1 MEERRSS
8 FRENA
13 EIGENMR
20 ERSPKLRVPCRVLQ
34 QIFQP
39 LPQRRVVI
47 VSWRVTPSSTSVSL
61 SVSQSTSLSVSPS
74 ESKRWC
80 RQSSENRTRNAKR
93 SMLIGQEYR
102 DHGWH
107 RWARIG
113 RSKSKAIATFTIA
126 SYPLSPTSRQAVSLF
141 NLLIFGGCSDS
152 SLRDKRV
159 RTGNPTSHTRIVR
172 CSRMARSPFGYFPVQ
187 GIPPASHQGFCQRD
201 CEPPVKG
208 NNDLAPGS

>member
-8 FRENA
+8 FRDNP
-13 EIGENMR
+13 EIGENVR
-20 ERSPKLRVPCRVLQ
+20 ETSPKLRVPCRVLQ
-34 QIFQP
+34 QIFRP
-39 LPQRRVVI
+39 LPQRRVVSG
-47 VSWRVTPSSTSVSL
+47 SWRVTPSSISV
-61 SVSQSTSLSVSPS
+61 SLSVSPS

-93 SMLIGQEYR
+93 SMLIGQEER

-113 RSKSKAIATFTIA
+113 KSKSKAIATFTIA
-126 SYPLSPTSRQAVSLF
+126 SYPQSPTSCQAVSLF

-152 SLRDKRV
+152 SLPDERV
-159 RTGNPTSHTRIVR
+159 RTGNPTSRTRIVR
-172 CSRMARSPFGYFPVQ
+172 CSRMARSLSGYFPVQ

-201 CEPPVKG
+201 CEPPMKG
-208 NNDLAPGS
+208 SNDLAHGS